1 MSPATSIRP
10 AAVADARAIA
20 QVRVDAWR
28 ATYRGMIPDAYL
40 DGMSVDASETL
51 WLRVLS
57 APNRVAAV
65 FVAEDATGIVGFASG
80 HRLAEPKL
88 GFDAELSAVYLA
100 PSAQRAGTGA
110 RMVATVAA
118 TLSSLGAT
126 GLIAWVIAAN
136 RRARAF
142 YEALGGELLQEQP
155 FQWDGMDLVEAGY
168 GWRDLSALAVAGP
181 ARHPPDLE
189 TEKE

>member
-1 MSPATSIRP
+1 MSPATVIRP

-20 QVRVDAWR
+20 QVRVDSWR

-65 FVAEDATGIVGFASG
+65 FVAEDATGITGFASG
-80 HRLAEPKL
+80 HRLPEPKH

-100 PSAQRAGTGA
+100 PAAQRAGTGT
-110 RMVATVAA
+110 RMVAEVAA
-118 TLSSLGAT
+118 TLSSLGAS

-136 RRARAF
+136 KRARAF
-142 YEALGGELLQEQP
+142 YEALGGDLLLEQP
-155 FQWDGMDLVEAGY
+155 FQWDGMDLIEAGY
-168 GWRDLSALAVAGP
+168 GWRDLTALAVAGP
-181 ARHPPDLE
+181 ALRSNLATD
-189 TEKE
+189 KE